1 MDLQSLPRRNFIT
14 TSAAAAAG
22 MALPFAGRG
31 EAQSSSPKT
40 WSNGCHSRPFTRF
53 RLSHDDLLD
62 AIKAAGYKSADM
74 LSIAPPAARNAAP
87 TAGGA
92 PPATAQRGRG
102 AVAVT
107 PEMVSALKEKL
118 VSRGLVST
126 VCGLSIQTSVPLA
139 DAITA
144 ARQQITNA
152 HALGQKY
159 ALYLGLESEAQYI
172 QATKVLADAAA
183 FGKERGVRV
192 AIKQHHGL
200 NNTGGELVGW
210 VRQVNHPNFGIFHDP
225 GNVIYYTA
233 KDPVAQLE
241 IVGPYTI
248 GVVAKD
254 CLGPHFQEREA
265 GAPSFGSSVPD
276 PRGDEVMI
284 QFGTGK
290 VDFAGLFKKLKSF
303 GFNGPIF
310 VEGTAVGDTA
320 ENTIANARANR
331 EYLEKAIAGGGA

>member
-1 MDLQSLPRRNFIT
+1 MDLQSRPRRNFIT
-14 TSAAAAAG
+14 TSAAAAAAL
-22 MALPFAGRG
+22 ALPFSRHSAG
-31 EAQSSSPKT
+31 QSAASRT
-40 WSNGCHSRPFTRF
+40 WPIGCHSRPFSKF

-74 LSIAPPAARNAAP
+74 ISAAPAAARGGSPAATGAAAAP
-87 TAGGA
+87 
-92 PPATAQRGRG
+92 AQRGRE
-102 AVAVT
+102 VVT
-107 PEMVSALKEKL
+107 PEMVAALKEKL
-118 VSRGLVST
+118 AARGMVST
-126 VCGLSIQTSVPLA
+126 VCSLSIQTGVPLA
-139 DAITA
+139 DAIAA

-152 HALGQKY
+152 HTLGQKF

-172 QATKVLADAAA
+172 PATKILSDAAA
-183 FGKERGVRV
+183 FGKERGVQI

-210 VRQVNHPNFGIFHDP
+210 VRQVNHPNFGVFHDP

-241 IVGPYTI
+241 IVGPYVI

-254 CLGPHFQEREA
+254 CMGPHFQEREA

-284 QFGTGK
+284 QFGAGK
-290 VDFAGLFKKLKSF
+290 VDFAGLFRKLKSL

-310 VEGTAVGDTA
+310 VEGTAVA
-320 ENTIANARANR
+320 ETLPETIANARANR
-331 EYLEKAIAGGGA
+331 EYLERAVVQPTA